1 MVSIYIHD
9 EDLKKQSKIYR
20 DNILFK
26 LKTSISKLK
35 LCADMSLLRKD
46 NVEVL

>member
-9 EDLKKQSKIYR
+9 EDLKTQSKIYR

-26 LKTSISKLK
+26 FKTSISKLK
-35 LCADMSLLRKD
+35 LCADMSLLGKVK
-46 NVEVL
+46 VEVF